1 MASRTT
7 DRSEPSPNLSGFSG
21 NELCTLQLWFP
32 LPLRTNFQG
41 VPMRAEFKD
50 VDKLVVHL
58 EDAPENRRLTF
69 VSGQDSKGNPLPR
82 STGSRVQQEFQ
93 LSPNVLQAGGF
104 ITATFAVHKNI
115 PVEFFTQPK
124 LTKPLGTSG
133 GANPRRTSDS
143 P

>member
-1 MASRTT
+1 
-7 DRSEPSPNLSGFSG
+7 
-21 NELCTLQLWFP
+21 
-32 LPLRTNFQG
+32 
-41 VPMRAEFKD
+41 MRAEFKD
-50 VDKLVVHL
+50 IDKLVVQL

-82 STGSRVQQEFQ
+82 STVSRVQQEFQ

-124 LTKPLGTSG
+124 LSKPLGMSG
-133 GANPRRTSDS
+133 RAEANKNS
-143 P
+143 